1 MAKSTADIGRPG
13 VIGFEEGEPLDFAG
27 VRGRLKIDGTG
38 SGERFVVAHF
48 PSIPPHA
55 LGAPLHRHHNED
67 EYTCVLEGTLGIQL
81 GEEIISAEAGSWVIK
96 PRGQWHTFWN
106 SEDTP
111 CATIEIVS
119 PAGFQRYFREVGAI
133 GADLERLASLNA
145 KYGIDMDFDSIRALC
160 ERFRLSFPNS

>member
-1 MAKSTADIGRPG
+1 M
-13 VIGFEEGEPLDFAG
+13 
-27 VRGRLKIDGTG
+27 
-38 SGERFVVAHF
+38 
-48 PSIPPHA
+48 
-55 LGAPLHRHHNED
+55 
-67 EYTCVLEGTLGIQL
+67 LEGTLGIQL

-119 PAGFQRYFREVGAI
+119 PAGFQRYFGEVGAI

-145 KYGIDMDFDSIRALC
+145 QYGIDMDFDSIRALC